1 MKAILAVSQSGGIGF
16 EGGMP
21 WPHDKDDLA
30 RFKKLT
36 LNQTVLMGRG
46 TWEADG
52 MPKPLPNR
60 QNIVVSSKDI
70 LLPDDVIRLDNIN
83 YKTLVEDLKVQW
95 VIGGAGLFNSLLDMI
110 DEIHLSHLHKDYEC
124 DKFIDLDRIKDEF
137 ECVFDEMHPTHT
149 YKIWKRD
156 K

>member
-21 WPHDKDDLA
+21 WPHDKDDLT

-60 QNIVVSSKDI
+60 QNIVVSSRDI
-70 LLPDDVIRLDNIN
+70 TLPDEVIRLDNLN
-83 YKTLVEDLKVQW
+83 YKTLVEDFKVQW

-124 DKFIDLDRIKDEF
+124 DKFIDMDRIKNEF
-137 ECVFDEMHPTHT
+137 ECTFEELHLTHT
-149 YKIWKRD
+149 YKIWKR